1 MNGINLLVR
10 LSEYLKLMQKLN
22 TLKDWIT
29 TRMVLLVGVILSQE
43 MLNLKLA
50 NKLLSVYIFLILEPQ
65 QGNQPQVKP
74 QAPKPPKK

>member
-1 MNGINLLVR
+1 
-10 LSEYLKLMQKLN
+10 
-22 TLKDWIT
+22 
-29 TRMVLLVGVILSQE
+29 MVLLVGVILSQE
-43 MLNLKLA
+43 MLHLKLA